1 MWTQVREPLPCQS
14 LDSNESQCQVTDT
27 APNSRNDDA
36 VSEPRPEP
44 TSSSKDQDPLLCSL
58 QEPESNAGPL
68 RIMTAIDVQ
77 GTVPIIDSNNIYR
90 LKDVVNVGFWQ
101 GNTYVK
107 IHTPEVVA
115 YHDNNEQLYL
125 APNLKMCTLTKDI
138 HYLCPSKPFVR
149 DNTEGICGLESI
161 RPDTSCPAE
170 ATPRSQVEVTQAEI
184 IGNRWLVNTPAR
196 TATLTYDQ
204 HDTATRIILPNQTL
218 WITVP
223 KGSILHI
230 DELALYHLTDDEYQ
244 AEIEIS
250 PFFKQ
255 HSFVLDPELE
265 ERIKEEGTQL
275 IDLTPV
281 DTALE
286 AIARL
291 PPAGAPIIR
300 SCVYVE
306 INNCILIYM
315 EGKKRDSYFDI
326 LIGESR
332 TER

>member
-1 MWTQVREPLPCQS
+1 MDPASPIQTHLAFSLGSAIPLYVDPEAGDLAFLLS
-14 LDSNESQCQVTDT
+14 L
-27 APNSRNDDA
+27 
-36 VSEPRPEP
+36 
-44 TSSSKDQDPLLCSL
+44 
-58 QEPESNAGPL
+58 
-68 RIMTAIDVQ
+68 
-77 GTVPIIDSNNIYR
+77 PIIDSNSIYR

-107 IHTPEVVA
+107 IHTPEFVA

-125 APNLKMCTLTKDI
+125 APNLRMCTRTKDI
-138 HYLCPSKPFVR
+138 HFLCPSKPFVR

-161 RPDTSCPAE
+161 RPDTSCHIPH
-170 ATPRSQVEVTQAEI
+170 SQVEVTQAEI

-230 DELALYHLTDDEYQ
+230 DELALYHLTDIEYQ

-265 ERIKEEGTQL
+265 ERIKEEATQL

-286 AIARL
+286 AIPCL
-291 PPAGAPIIR
+291 PPAGAPIIWFWSAADTALCISTIVGYAVTLTLALLLHKR
-300 SCVYVE
+300 VNAVQESFNKCTSGIPRIFRRDQTDQEPEPENSTNLLE
-306 INNCILIYM
+306 ITPIPP
-315 EGKKRDSYFDI
+315 R
-326 LIGESR
+326 R
-332 TER
+332 TPDN